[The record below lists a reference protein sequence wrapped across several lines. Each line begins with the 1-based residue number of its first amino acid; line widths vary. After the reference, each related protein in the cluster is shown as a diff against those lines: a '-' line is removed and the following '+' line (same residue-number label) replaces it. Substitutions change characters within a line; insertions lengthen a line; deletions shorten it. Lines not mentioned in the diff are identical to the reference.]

1 MKFPPLDE
9 LKATVLDPAPKI
21 RDVIA
26 DAPRLAHTVA
36 ILESDRREI
45 LAAFDV
51 LSRDVHASHGVDK
64 GVDQKAADDLI
75 QRLTAYRQRAA
86 DLLHQAYGVDLGGET

>member
-1 MKFPPLDE
+1 MKYPPLDE

-36 ILESDRREI
+36 DLESDRRAI

-51 LSRDVHASHGVDK
+51 LSREVHDSRRVDES
-64 GVDQKAADDLI
+64 AADDLV

-86 DLLHQAYGVDLGGET
+86 DLLYQAYGVDLGGET

>member
-1 MKFPPLDE
+1 MNRPLLDE
-9 LKATVLDPAPKI
+9 LRAAVLDPAPKI

-26 DAPRLAHTVA
+26 DAPRLAQTVDA
-36 ILESDRREI
+36 LETDRREI

-51 LSRDVHASHGVDK
+51 LAQTLTGGNRH
-64 GVDQKAADDLI
+64 VDQAVASDLV